1 MTEQDTQDT
10 RPAPGGDQSG
20 AAPQGKTLRE
30 IADELGI
37 DKSTVF
43 RYCKS
48 ASLQPIG
55 ATLQRNGAML
65 YDATAETAIK
75 AHFEESR
82 PRSAMA
88 RQNRRNIARNSAE
101 NGIAT
106 AATLRNDALQHPTE
120 AAADTVGQLQ
130 QQLESVTADRDR
142 LRDQLE
148 DATADRETL
157 IKQMNQMRGELI
169 GRESEAKRLVVQL
182 DQLRKTHGEEL
193 DKAEAIRE
201 QLQSIYTTNTDSL
214 TRQLEAERQ
223 AHGAELERIQRQH
236 AAALDQLRQAHREE
250 LDRLTGQL
258 ETLRAEL
265 TEERQ
270 HSRATADTLA
280 QLADQAQRLQ
290 LAQMQPPA
298 QIPERKP
305 SLWARLF
312 GKRKHDFDMEGGQ
325 DHSPD

>member
-1 MTEQDTQDT
+1 MNTEQDTGT
-10 RPAPGGDQSG
+10 AERPP
-20 AAPQGKTLRE
+20 GKTLKQ

-48 ASLQPIG
+48 TSLQPIG

-120 AAADTVGQLQ
+120 AAADTVGQLR
-130 QQLESVTADRDR
+130 QQLEDVTADRDR
-142 LRDQLE
+142 LR
-148 DATADRETL
+148 
-157 IKQMNQMRGELI
+157 GELD
-169 GRESEAKRLVVQL
+169 R
-182 DQLRKTHGEEL
+182 
-193 DKAEAIRE
+193 
-201 QLQSIYTTNTDSL
+201 
-214 TRQLEAERQ
+214 
-223 AHGAELERIQRQH
+223 
-236 AAALDQLRQAHREE
+236 AAATMDQLRQDHRQQLDDLREDHRAE
-250 LDRLTGQL
+250 LDRIQAGHAAEVKRL
-258 ETLRAEL
+258 EK
-265 TEERQ
+265 Q
-270 HSRATADTLA
+270 IDTLA

-312 GKRKHDFDMEGGQ
+312 GKHKHDFDIEGGQ

>member
-1 MTEQDTQDT
+1 MNTEQDTGT
-10 RPAPGGDQSG
+10 AER
-20 AAPQGKTLRE
+20 PQGKTLKQ

-120 AAADTVGQLQ
+120 AAADTAGQL
-130 QQLESVTADRDR
+130 EDVIADRDA

-148 DATADRETL
+148 GLRRDLT
-157 IKQMNQMRGELI
+157 
-169 GRESEAKRLVVQL
+169 ESRAK
-182 DQLRKTHGEEL
+182 
-193 DKAEAIRE
+193 
-201 QLQSIYTTNTDSL
+201 
-214 TRQLEAERQ
+214 LEALTEERDR
-223 AHGAELERIQRQH
+223 LRRDLDR
-236 AAALDQLRQAHREE
+236 AAATVDQLRQEHRQQLDNLREDHRAE
-250 LDRLTGQL
+250 LDRITGQLDRLTLDRDNLKEEHRQQL
-258 ETLRAEL
+258 EALRAEL

-270 HSRATADTLA
+270 HSRDTAERLA

-305 SLWARLF
+305 SLWAWIETLV
-312 GKRKHDFDMEGGQ
+312 
-325 DHSPD
+325 STNTILT